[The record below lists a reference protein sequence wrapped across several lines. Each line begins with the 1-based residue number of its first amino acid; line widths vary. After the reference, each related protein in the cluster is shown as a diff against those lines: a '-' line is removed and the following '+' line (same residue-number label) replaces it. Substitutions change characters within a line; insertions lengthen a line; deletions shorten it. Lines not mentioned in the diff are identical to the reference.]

1 MNNLETN
8 ETRAR
13 YKEQEARIMNR
24 SELSDEQK
32 DAAID
37 ALFDRYCAD
46 YNCWGSNLRTQ
57 TRLSQSSGSSYGPVT
72 NGVGGGTIVIFILL
86 SICIWLFWDETM
98 AGMKSLLPLILEKL
112 KAL

>member
-13 YKEQEARIMNR
+13 YKEQESRIMMR

-32 DAAID
+32 DSAID

-46 YNCWGSNLRTQ
+46 HNCWGSNARTQ
-57 TRLSQSSGSSYGPVT
+57 TRLSSGGSYSNSSG
-72 NGVGGGTIVIFILL
+72 GVSGTLILWAL
-86 SICIWLFWDETM
+86 SFCVGWALWSFRNEIL
-98 AGMKSLLPLILEKL
+98 SLLQMFLNTPQ
-112 KAL
+112 